1 MAETSAFTASL
12 GHNGLIDIFAIGE
25 PGNDGNGTSVFLA
38 QAAPGQEWPPWADQ
52 GKPGVG
58 AIDVQSITGPDGYGH
73 VLARSGDYHLWVK
86 LRDDKDDLS
95 FWTDLGV
102 PPPAAPDDP
111 TVFGW
116 MSGATN
122 RSDGT
127 IDVVGFADSRRH
139 GAGTFI
145 RTQLNPA
152 IPFDDWIALPEND
165 SADGPIACIADD
177 SRGLDIVT
185 RVNNVTLA
193 GKGLQSGLCH
203 LRRRPDF
210 TWTDWEMLD
219 QVSGGFNQLIAPVL
233 AYGGGGED
241 LNLFA
246 VAADGSVWHS
256 VATEDGWSP
265 WLLLENPGAPV
276 TGISAVEDAAG
287 QLNLFALRE
296 DNVLT
301 LRRQQGQAGAWWPW
315 TGVPAG
321 NYLIDSYEVILDAEG
336 CLNLF
341 VAQPGNQGIGTF
353 RQQGPDGAFVPG
365 PLLPVLP
372 P

>member
-1 MAETSAFTASL
+1 
-12 GHNGLIDIFAIGE
+12 
-25 PGNDGNGTSVFLA
+25 
-38 QAAPGQEWPPWADQ
+38 
-52 GKPGVG
+52 
-58 AIDVQSITGPDGYGH
+58 
-73 VLARSGDYHLWVK
+73 
-86 LRDDKDDLS
+86 
-95 FWTDLGV
+95 
-102 PPPAAPDDP
+102 
-111 TVFGW
+111 
-116 MSGATN
+116 
-122 RSDGT
+122 
-127 IDVVGFADSRRH
+127 
-139 GAGTFI
+139 
-145 RTQLNPA
+145 
-152 IPFDDWIALPEND
+152 
-165 SADGPIACIADD
+165 
-177 SRGLDIVT
+177 
-185 RVNNVTLA
+185 
-193 GKGLQSGLCH
+193 
-203 LRRRPDF
+203 
-210 TWTDWEMLD
+210 MLD

-256 VATEDGWSP
+256 VATADGWSP

-301 LRRQQGQAGAWWPW
+301 VRRQQGQAGAWWPW

-321 NYLIDSYEVILDAEG
+321 NYLVDSYEVILDAEA

-353 RQQGPDGAFVPG
+353 RQQEPDGAFVPG